1 MALRNVAKINSY
13 AIFLSSLQ
21 ERRRQFYY
29 SVALTQRDS
38 FCLAGKRTM
47 QSLEE
52 RARRYATKAH
62 AAAGQRRKY
71 TDEPYIVH
79 PEAVVELVRSV
90 SDDEEMLAA
99 AWLHDTVE
107 DTPGTLGDI
116 EARFGQRVASL
127 VAMLTNSGDLPGQN
141 RTARKIA
148 HFRHTASASAD
159 AQTIKLAD
167 IIDNTRSITHFDP
180 HFARIYLVEKRVQ
193 IALLTAGSRA
203 LWQLAHQVIE
213 KGIEQL
219 SQSPYNVPTAWFE
232 KQEAKYK
239 PTSFPAA
246 G

>member
-1 MALRNVAKINSY
+1 M
-13 AIFLSSLQ
+13 
-21 ERRRQFYY
+21 
-29 SVALTQRDS
+29 LT
-38 FCLAGKRTM
+38 
-47 QSLEE
+47 LEE

-116 EARFGQRVASL
+116 KARFGERVAAL
-127 VAMLTNSGDLPGQN
+127 VSMLTNSGNLPGQN
-141 RTARKIA
+141 RAARKVA
-148 HFRHTASASAD
+148 HFRHTAEASPD

-167 IIDNTRSITHFDP
+167 IIDNTRSIIHFDP

-193 IALLTAGSRA
+193 IALLTAGDQT
-203 LWQLAHQVIE
+203 LWQSANRI
-213 KGIEQL
+213 IEQGIHQL
-219 SQSPYNVPTAWFE
+219 GQPPYNVPDDWFAL
-232 KQEAKYK
+232 QEAKYR
-239 PTSFPAA
+239 
-246 G
+246 

>member
-1 MALRNVAKINSY
+1 MH
-13 AIFLSSLQ
+13 
-21 ERRRQFYY
+21 
-29 SVALTQRDS
+29 T
-38 FCLAGKRTM
+38 
-47 QSLEE
+47 LEE

-116 EARFGQRVASL
+116 KARFGERVASL
-127 VAMLTNSGDLPGQN
+127 VSMLTNSGNIPGQN
-141 RTARKIA
+141 RAARKVA
-148 HFRHTASASAD
+148 HFRHTAEASPD

-167 IIDNTRSITHFDP
+167 IIDNTRSIIHFDP

-193 IALLTAGSRA
+193 IALLTAGDQT
-203 LWQLAHQVIE
+203 LWQSANRI
-213 KGIEQL
+213 IEQGIHQL
-219 SQSPYNVPTAWFE
+219 GQPPYNVSDDWFAL
-232 KQEAKYK
+232 QEAKYR
-239 PTSFPAA
+239 
-246 G
+246 

>member
-1 MALRNVAKINSY
+1 MH
-13 AIFLSSLQ
+13 
-21 ERRRQFYY
+21 
-29 SVALTQRDS
+29 T
-38 FCLAGKRTM
+38 
-47 QSLEE
+47 LEE

-116 EARFGQRVASL
+116 KARFGERVAAL
-127 VAMLTNSGDLPGQN
+127 VSMLTNSGNLPGQN
-141 RTARKIA
+141 RAARKVA
-148 HFRHTASASAD
+148 HFRHTAEASPD

-167 IIDNTRSITHFDP
+167 IIDNTRSIIHFDP

-193 IALLTAGSRA
+193 IALLTAGNQT
-203 LWQLAHQVIE
+203 LWQSANQI
-213 KGIEQL
+213 IEQGIHQL
-219 SQSPYNVPTAWFE
+219 GQPPYNVPASWFVL
-232 KQEAKYK
+232 QEAKYR
-239 PTSFPAA
+239 
-246 G
+246 